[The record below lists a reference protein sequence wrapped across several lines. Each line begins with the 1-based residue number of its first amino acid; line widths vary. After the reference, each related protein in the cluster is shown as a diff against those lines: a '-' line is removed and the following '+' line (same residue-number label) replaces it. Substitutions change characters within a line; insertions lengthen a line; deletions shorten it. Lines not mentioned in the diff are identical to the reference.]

1 MTAALVL
8 LPIGLLFAGFP
19 VFLVLLAA
27 AAAFV
32 VFVADVPAT
41 VLHQAMFGGVDSFA
55 LLSIP
60 FFLFAGEVMTQ
71 GGIARRIVD
80 LVVTIV
86 GRLPGSLAL
95 ATVGTSTIVGAMSG
109 SSAAATATV
118 GRVLYE
124 PLQKAGYSRPF
135 ATGVIAAS
143 AGIDIVI
150 PPSIAMILYGVAAEQ
165 SVPKLFIAG
174 VLPGLVLA
182 GFMAVFIILH
192 ARYHGIRGD
201 APFSVARILAA
212 TSRCFWALGMPVIV
226 FGGIYGGV
234 FSPTEA
240 AGIAC
245 VYAALVSS
253 LVYRE
258 IGARGLLRIAGSSMV
273 LTAQIMVIVAAAGV
287 FAWMLTTSGTPTRLV
302 GWIAALD
309 LAPWQVLLSI
319 NILLLVTGC
328 FIDPTSAIL
337 VLTPLLMPIIAHAGI
352 DPIHFG
358 IVMTVNLS
366 IGMFTPPFGLNLFV
380 LQSLFQVPT
389 GELYRGVLPFIAV
402 QISALALITYVPAI
416 SLILI
421 GG

>member
-8 LPIGLLFAGFP
+8 LPLGLLLAGFP

-60 FFLFAGEVMTQ
+60 FFLFAGEVMTH

-118 GRVLYE
+118 GRVLFA

-182 GFMAVFIILH
+182 GCMALFIILH
-192 ARYHGIRGD
+192 ARHHGIRGQE
-201 APFSVARILAA
+201 PFSVSRILAA
-212 TSRCFWALGMPVIV
+212 TSRCLWALGMPLIV

-245 VYAALVSS
+245 VYAAFVSS

-258 IGARGLLRIAGSSMV
+258 IGARGLLRIAASSMV

-302 GWIAALD
+302 AWIDGLD
-309 LAPWQVLLSI
+309 LAPWQVLLAI
-319 NILLLVTGC
+319 NMLLLVAGC

-337 VLTPLLMPIIAHAGI
+337 VLTPLLMPIINHAGV

-380 LQSLFQVPT
+380 MQSLFQVPT

-402 QISALALITYVPAI
+402 QIAALALITYIPAI
-416 SLILI
+416 SLILV

>member
-1 MTAALVL
+1 
-8 LPIGLLFAGFP
+8 
-19 VFLVLLAA
+19 
-27 AAAFV
+27 
-32 VFVADVPAT
+32 
-41 VLHQAMFGGVDSFA
+41 
-55 LLSIP
+55 
-60 FFLFAGEVMTQ
+60 
-71 GGIARRIVD
+71 
-80 LVVTIV
+80 
-86 GRLPGSLAL
+86 
-95 ATVGTSTIVGAMSG
+95 
-109 SSAAATATV
+109 
-118 GRVLYE
+118 
-124 PLQKAGYSRPF
+124 
-135 ATGVIAAS
+135 
-143 AGIDIVI
+143 
-150 PPSIAMILYGVAAEQ
+150 
-165 SVPKLFIAG
+165 
-174 VLPGLVLA
+174 
-182 GFMAVFIILH
+182 
-192 ARYHGIRGD
+192 
-201 APFSVARILAA
+201 
-212 TSRCFWALGMPVIV
+212 
-226 FGGIYGGV
+226 
-234 FSPTEA
+234 
-240 AGIAC
+240 
-245 VYAALVSS
+245 
-253 LVYRE
+253 VYRE

>member
-192 ARYHGIRGD
+192 ARYHGIRGEE
-201 APFSVARILAA
+201 PFSVARILAA

-302 GWIAALD
+302 GWIDGLD

-389 GELYRGVLPFIAV
+389 GELYRGVLPFVAV

>member
-319 NILLLVTGC
+319 NILLLVTGF

>member
-8 LPIGLLFAGFP
+8 LPIGLLLAGFP

-32 VFVADVPAT
+32 VFVADVPAS

-80 LVVTIV
+80 LVVAVV

-118 GRVLYE
+118 GRVLFG
-124 PLQKAGYSRPF
+124 PLRQAGYSRPF

-182 GFMAVFIILH
+182 GCMALFIVLH
-192 ARYHGIRGD
+192 ARRHGIRARQG
-201 APFSVARILAA
+201 FSASRLLAA
-212 TSRCFWALGMPVIV
+212 LSRCLWALGMPVIV

-258 IGARGLLRIAGSSMV
+258 IGARGLLRIAASSMV
-273 LTAQIMVIVAAAGV
+273 LTAQIMVIVAAAAV
-287 FAWMLTTSGTPTRLV
+287 FAWMLTTSGAPTRLV
-302 GWIAALD
+302 AWIDGLD
-309 LAPWQVLLSI
+309 LARWQVLLAI
-319 NILLLVTGC
+319 NILLLVAGC

-337 VLTPLLMPIIAHAGI
+337 VLTPLLMPIIAHAGV

-358 IVMTVNLS
+358 IVMTVNLA

-380 LQSLFQVPT
+380 MQSLFQVPA
-389 GELYRGVLPFIAV
+389 GDLYRGVLPFIAV
-402 QISALALITYVPAI
+402 QVAALGLITYIPAI
-416 SLILI
+416 SLILV

>member
-1 MTAALVL
+1 MTAALAFAPLAML
-8 LPIGLLFAGFP
+8 LAGFP

-27 AAAFV
+27 AAGYA

-80 LVVTIV
+80 LVVAVV

-95 ATVGTSTIVGAMSG
+95 ATVGTSTIVGAISG

-118 GRVLYE
+118 GRILYD
-124 PLQKAGYSRPF
+124 PLLKAGYSRPF

-143 AGIDIVI
+143 AGIDVVI
-150 PPSIAMILYGVAAEQ
+150 PPSIAMILFGVVAEV
-165 SVPKLFIAG
+165 SVAKLFVAG
-174 VLPGLVLA
+174 VLPGLTLA
-182 GFMAVFIILH
+182 AFMALFIVVH
-192 ARYHGIRGD
+192 ATVARMGG
-201 APFSVARILAA
+201 AVPFSLAA
-212 TSRCFWALGMPVIV
+212 VGVALVRSLLALGMPAIV
-226 FGGIYGGV
+226 FVGIYGGV

-245 VYAALVSS
+245 VYAAVVST
-253 LVYRE
+253 LVYRD
-258 IGARGLLRIAGSSMV
+258 IGPRALLGYAADAMV

-287 FAWMLTTSGTPTRLV
+287 FAWMLTTSGTPQRLV
-302 GWIAALD
+302 AWIAALD
-309 LAPWQVLLSI
+309 LSAWQVLLVI
-319 NILLLVTGC
+319 NVVLLIAGC

-337 VLTPLLMPIIAHAGI
+337 VLTPMLMPIVKHVGI

-380 LQSLFQVPT
+380 MQSLFGVPT
-389 GELYRGVLPFIAV
+389 ADLYRGVLPFIAV
-402 QISALALITYVPAI
+402 QVAALAVITYVPAL
-416 SLILI
+416 SLFFL
-421 GG
+421 

>member
-1 MTAALVL
+1 MTAALVA
-8 LPIGLLFAGFP
+8 LPLAMLVAGFP

-27 AAAFV
+27 ATAYAIFI
-32 VFVADVPAT
+32 ADVPAT
-41 VLHQAMFGGVDSFA
+41 VLHQTMFGGVDSFA

-80 LVVTIV
+80 LVVAVV

-95 ATVGTSTIVGAMSG
+95 ATVGTSTIVGAISG

-118 GRVLYE
+118 GRILYV
-124 PLQKAGYSRPF
+124 PLQKAGYTRPF

-143 AGIDIVI
+143 AGIDVVI
-150 PPSIAMILYGVAAEQ
+150 PPSIAMILYGVVAEV
-165 SVPKLFIAG
+165 SVPKLFLAG
-174 VLPGLVLA
+174 IVPGLVLA
-182 GFMAVFIILH
+182 GFMAVFIIIH
-192 ARYHGIRGD
+192 AAVTRVGGTT
-201 APFSVARILAA
+201 PFSLALVIRA
-212 TSRCFWALGMPVIV
+212 FIRSLWALGMPTIV
-226 FGGIYGGV
+226 FAGIYGGV

-245 VYAALVSS
+245 VYAAAVSAM
-253 LVYRE
+253 VYRD
-258 IGARGLLRIAGSSMV
+258 IGPRALLRLAADAMV

-287 FAWMLTTSGTPTRLV
+287 FAWMLTTSGTPARLV
-302 GWIAALD
+302 GWIEGLD
-309 LAPWQVLLSI
+309 LSPWQVLLVI
-319 NILLLVTGC
+319 NIVLLIAGC

-337 VLTPLLMPIIAHAGI
+337 VLTPLLMPIVRHAGI
-352 DPIHFG
+352 DPVHFG

-380 LQSLFQVPT
+380 MQSLFRVPT
-389 GELYRGVLPFIAV
+389 GDLYRGVMPFIAV
-402 QISALALITYVPAI
+402 QISALAAITYIPAL
-416 SLILI
+416 SLWLA